1 METRRY
7 LSILYFHPLK
17 EETESDVVVISGEF
31 PIKALPILKTDTVL
45 VRLLSSY
52 KHMYIWYR

>member
-1 METRRY
+1 MDTRRY

-17 EETESDVVVISGEF
+17 EETESDVVVIGGEF

-45 VRLLSSY
+45 VRLSSY
-52 KHMYIWYR
+52 